1 MSYEQKPGQGSLFKN
16 DKKLTEQHPDYK
28 GSIML
33 PDGTECWISGWVK
46 RPEGKTPFM
55 SLSIQ
60 HKTEQPKPV
69 TPKQPDLPVSDDDL
83 PF

>member
-1 MSYEQKPGQGSLFKN
+1 MAYEQKPGQGSMFRN
-16 DKKLTEQHPDYK
+16 EKKTTDTHPDYK

-33 PDGTECWISGWVK
+33 PDGTECWISGWIK

-55 SLSIQ
+55 SLSVQ
-60 HKTEQPKPV
+60 VKETQSASAPATQPE
-69 TPKQPDLPVSDDDL
+69 LPVSNDL

>member
-1 MSYEQKPGQGSLFKN
+1 MAYEQKPGQGSMFKN
-16 DKKLTEQHPDYK
+16 DQKTEDKHPDYK

-33 PDGTECWISGWVK
+33 PDGSECWISGWIK

-55 SLSIQ
+55 SLSVQ
-60 HKTEQPKPV
+60 AKEQQPTHSAPVDLTE
-69 TPKQPDLPVSDDDL
+69 SNGL

>member
-16 DKKLTEQHPDYK
+16 DKKSTEQHPDYK
-28 GSIML
+28 GSITL
-33 PDGTECWISGWVK
+33 PDGTECWMSAWVK

-55 SLSIQ
+55 SISIQ
-60 HKTEQPKPV
+60 PKDQSQPAPQ
-69 TPKQPDLPVSDDDL
+69 TAAPIQNGSDL